1 MGTRAKAVREKLMN
15 ICQERPQVAL
25 PRKFINQ
32 RYAEGGNAHTHFE
45 KIVHMHES
53 SLSRC
58 DGQNQYVDLLL
69 ASIPSSHHPAV
80 RKKGGIRGADAHAL
94 KFGDLKAKKSAAATD
109 IEG

>member
-15 ICQERPQVAL
+15 ICQERPRVAL

-58 DGQNQYVDLLL
+58 GGQNQYVDLLL

-80 RKKGGIRGADAHAL
+80 RKKGWDKRGRRPRAEVRRL
-94 KFGDLKAKKSAAATD
+94 
-109 IEG
+109 EGKEKRRSHRH